1 MKKLF
6 VTVSIICALT
16 SCRKSE
22 CQHDFLDLGGDW
34 HLEMSELEREWSAL
48 VGTGTNNSI
57 QIAAIKQDMIVC
69 TEQYLSELKVLK
81 NQKGCDRVVVNGHTM
96 NDEYYEVS
104 ERLQQMYLG
113 NFN

>member
-22 CQHDFLDLGGDW
+22 CQQDFYDLHSVW
-34 HLEMSELEREWSAL
+34 FSEMNNLMLEWSTL
-48 VGTGTNNSI
+48 VGNGNGNST
-57 QIAAIKQDMIVC
+57 QVTEIKKDMILI
-69 TEQYLSELKVLK
+69 TEQYLSELKPLK
-81 NQKGCDRVVVNGHTM
+81 NRKGCDRVVMNGHTM
-96 NDEYYEVS
+96 NDEYAEVS
-104 ERLQQMYLG
+104 YKLNQMRLG